1 MIRTNLFNQ
10 TDSHRITESLGC
22 FSVLEYEKDISVTPE
37 SAEMAY
43 FASEMNVRKRQL
55 IAKTTEE
62 NGILVQAGAMQM
74 MLGGISAVT
83 DVKGAGDLVK
93 KFLESSVTKET
104 TIKPRYIGDGYVV
117 LEPTFKYIILED
129 LQKWNGTVL
138 IEDGMFLS
146 CEDSIWL
153 KVVPRNT
160 LSSAVL
166 GGEGLFNTVLSG
178 EGVVA
183 FESPVPAD
191 ELIEV
196 ELTDDVVKL
205 DGSMAIAWSEGLKF
219 TVERTTKT
227 LIGSAASGEG
237 LVNVYRGTGKVLV
250 APVERNIGISAPKKQ
265 KG

>member
-1 MIRTNLFNQ
+1 
-10 TDSHRITESLGC
+10 
-22 FSVLEYEKDISVTPE
+22 
-37 SAEMAY
+37 
-43 FASEMNVRKRQL
+43 
-55 IAKTTEE
+55 
-62 NGILVQAGAMQM
+62 
-74 MLGGISAVT
+74 
-83 DVKGAGDLVK
+83 
-93 KFLESSVTKET
+93 
-104 TIKPRYIGDGYVV
+104 
-117 LEPTFKYIILED
+117 
-129 LQKWNGTVL
+129 
-138 IEDGMFLS
+138 MFLS